1 MAPKYGSVNLVFS
14 SRALYGL
21 VVPVGM
27 VIGVAGRR
35 RSRRPRERSGTEA
48 IGDDRSATAVTPPR
62 LPRRR
67 LRALVIEGTD
77 VRGYDLRRARL
88 TGLVLTGIAL
98 AGVDLTGASFRKS
111 NLGGADLR
119 HTILDQ
125 VDLSGC
131 DLRDADL
138 RGASLLET
146 DFGGAD
152 LRGANLTG
160 CRQMAMVNLRG
171 ARFDRH
177 TEWPGGINP
186 VDSGAIRE
194 R

>member
-1 MAPKYGSVNLVFS
+1 MNLAFS
-14 SRALYGL
+14 SPALYGL
-21 VVPVGM
+21 VLPVAM

-35 RSRRPRERSGTEA
+35 RSRRPRERSGAGA
-48 IGDDRSATAVTPPR
+48 IGDGRSATAVTPPR

-98 AGVDLTGASFRKS
+98 AGLDLTGASFRKS
-111 NLGGADLR
+111 NLVGADLR
-119 HTILDQ
+119 HTILDH

-152 LRGANLTG
+152 LRRANLTG
-160 CRQMAMVNLRG
+160 CRQMAMINLRG
-171 ARFDRH
+171 ARFDRL
-177 TEWPGGINP
+177 TQWPGGIDLS
-186 VDSGAIRE
+186 DSGAIRE